1 MRAAIVVILTGL
13 PSVASAQ
20 PARDSLARCKALV
33 ISQMD
38 AARDRKRPF
47 HLDLQGAEGTH
58 LVYVGVRHTY
68 DPTDT
73 QFVSMSAAWNA
84 LQPTIAFYEGPVGS
98 AGDSADAAVRR
109 GGEPGFLRYLARK
122 GGIPAQSLE
131 PTRAAEV
138 DALSKTFSP
147 EQLIMFFSLRI
158 VNEIRTRQHA
168 AGRALDSA
176 FALALVDTHRRA
188 PRLAS
193 ALPDTTALRAAF
205 ARVFPNLDP
214 LFVPDRWFDPE
225 HTSAETGS
233 VFFNEVNRASSLFR
247 DEYMFE
253 QLAAALHLPGARV
266 FAEVGRD
273 HIPAQAAAL
282 RCVLG
287 AGPGT

>member
-1 MRAAIVVILTGL
+1 MRAAVVVILTGL
-13 PSVASAQ
+13 PSIASGQ
-20 PARDSLARCKALV
+20 PAPDSLARCRALV

-47 HLDLQGAEGTH
+47 HLDLQGPGGTH
-58 LVYVGVRHTY
+58 LVYVGVRHTN
-68 DPTDT
+68 DPTDS
-73 QFVSMSAAWNA
+73 QFVAMSAAWDA
-84 LQPTIAFYEGPVGS
+84 LRPTIAFYEGPVGS
-98 AGDSADAAVRR
+98 ASSSPDTAVRR
-109 GGEPGFLRYLARK
+109 GGEPGFLRYLSRQSGVPAR
-122 GGIPAQSLE
+122 SLE
-131 PTRAAEV
+131 PSRAAEV
-138 DALSKTFSP
+138 DALSKTFPP

-176 FALALVDTHRRA
+176 FALALADTHRRA
-188 PRLAS
+188 PQLAT

-205 ARVFPNLDP
+205 ARIFPNLDP

-247 DEYMFE
+247 DDYMFD
-253 QLAAALHLPGARV
+253 QLATALQVPGARV

-282 RCVLG
+282 RCVVG
-287 AGPGT
+287 GSP